1 MFVMLFSL
9 LPVSPAHAADY
20 DPNRPEILETDH
32 LNCEAAIL
40 MEIDSG
46 EVIFEKNADALMYP
60 ASTTKILTTYL
71 ALTMA
76 DVQDT
81 VMISQN
87 AVIIPEDSSKL
98 GVTPGQQMNL
108 LDLLYGTMLTSGND
122 GANAIAEAVSGSI
135 PDFVDLMNAAADAFG
150 CTNTHFANAHG
161 YHDEN
166 HFTTAR
172 DMAIIA
178 RQAMKNET
186 MRQIAN
192 TKSYVLPKDNVS
204 RARQVNTTNK
214 MIRLDEN
221 KPDCY
226 YEYGTGVKTGHH
238 SAAGWCLVS
247 TATKDGVTLLSVV
260 FNASS
265 ETRSYTDSKK
275 LFNYGFTQYI
285 STSIEEIYAMNP
297 KVIDISSF
305 ALEDPEVG
313 KLTLSL
319 HKVDDLATDMI
330 VTTRNQL
337 EVWVQEFND
346 RTVTEFTRV
355 FKAPVTAGEVM
366 GTVTY
371 TPEEG
376 NPVVYELIA
385 TRSIQARERL
395 APTLDEIIEAAMS
408 DPNPFPRLTF
418 EMFLLFIGFPVA
430 AIFLFLRFAKF
441 SRRFF
446 KKKTKVKAVK
456 PKARYYQ

>member
-1 MFVMLFSL
+1 
-9 LPVSPAHAADY
+9 
-20 DPNRPEILETDH
+20 
-32 LNCEAAIL
+32 
-40 MEIDSG
+40 
-46 EVIFEKNADALMYP
+46 
-60 ASTTKILTTYL
+60 
-71 ALTMA
+71 
-76 DVQDT
+76 
-81 VMISQN
+81 
-87 AVIIPEDSSKL
+87 
-98 GVTPGQQMNL
+98 
-108 LDLLYGTMLTSGND
+108 
-122 GANAIAEAVSGSI
+122 
-135 PDFVDLMNAAADAFG
+135 
-150 CTNTHFANAHG
+150 
-161 YHDEN
+161 
-166 HFTTAR
+166 
-172 DMAIIA
+172 
-178 RQAMKNET
+178 MK
-186 MRQIAN
+186 
-192 TKSYVLPKDNVS
+192 
-204 RARQVNTTNK
+204 
-214 MIRLDEN
+214 N
-221 KPDCY
+221 KPDCF

-319 HKVDDLATDMI
+319 RKVDDLATDMI

-337 EVWVQEFND
+337 EVWVQEFNE

-376 NPVVYELIA
+376 NPVVYELLA
-385 TRSIQARERL
+385 TRSIEARERL
-395 APTLDEIIEAAMS
+395 APTLDEIIEAAMN
-408 DPNPFPRLTF
+408 DPNPFPRFTF
-418 EMFLLFIGFPVA
+418 EMFLRFIGVPIVL
-430 AIFLFLRFAKF
+430 IFLFLRFAKF